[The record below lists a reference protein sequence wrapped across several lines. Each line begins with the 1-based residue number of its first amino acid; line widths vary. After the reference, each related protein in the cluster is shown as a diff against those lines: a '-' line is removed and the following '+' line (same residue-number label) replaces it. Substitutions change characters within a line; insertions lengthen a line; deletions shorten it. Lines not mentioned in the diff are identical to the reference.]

1 MNETIV
7 KLKCLPMSNNN
18 IDSRKMMLIHQIT
31 DLQDESLLGQL
42 EVAFKKIKGEDGVL
56 NQLVRPRRK
65 KLDVE
70 ELIKEQKFKGVDRK
84 KFDMLIKEINIKEPV
99 EVLL

>member
-1 MNETIV
+1 
-7 KLKCLPMSNNN
+7 MSNNN

-99 EVLL
+99 EVLLEGLRQ